1 MIENGKAAILL
12 ESLKDP
18 KNSRNGLI
26 IGVGVNLNSSPSLSR
41 LKTI

>member
-1 MIENGKAAILL
+1 MIENGKAAGILL

-26 IGVGVNLNSSPSLSR
+26 IGMGVNLNSSPSL
-41 LKTI
+41 KAD